1 MFNIIPIS
9 LEQGLAYALAALGIA
24 FAFRILSFPDLTVD
38 GSFPLGGA
46 VAARLIFE
54 GANPI
59 VATLAAIVAGFISGC
74 CTGYFATKFKIN
86 SLLSGI
92 LMMTMLYSINLRV
105 MGRANIPLITSPT
118 VFTPMENMDI
128 SRDIPV
134 IFFFFLVALLCK
146 IGMDLFLHTEYGLA
160 LRATG
165 DNEQMIRSLGVNTD
179 TATIFGLGL
188 SNGLIGLSGAL
199 IAQDQGFSDV
209 GMGIGL
215 IVAGLA
221 SIIIG
226 EALIKPRTVVR
237 LTLAVVVG
245 SVFYRFI
252 IAFGMR
258 VGLAPT
264 DLKIATGLMVLIA
277 LAIPAI
283 RGVKEKKLNLR
294 GI

>member
-1 MFNIIPIS
+1 
-9 LEQGLAYALAALGIA
+9 
-24 FAFRILSFPDLTVD
+24 
-38 GSFPLGGA
+38 
-46 VAARLIFE
+46 
-54 GANPI
+54 
-59 VATLAAIVAGFISGC
+59 
-74 CTGYFATKFKIN
+74 
-86 SLLSGI
+86 
-92 LMMTMLYSINLRV
+92 MMTMLYSINLRV
-105 MGRANIPLITSPT
+105 MGRANIPLITAET

-128 SRDIPV
+128 SRDVPV
-134 IFFFFLVALLCK
+134 ILFFFLMALLCK
-146 IGMDLFLHTEYGLA
+146 IGLDLFLHTEYGLA

-179 TATIFGLGL
+179 TATTFGLGL
-188 SNGLIGLSGAL
+188 SNGLIALSGAL

-226 EALIKPRTVVR
+226 EALIKPRSVVR

-245 SVFYRFI
+245 SIVYRLI

-258 VGLAPT
+258 IGLAPT

-283 RGVKEKKLNLR
+283 RCVKEKKLNLR

>member
-9 LEQGLAYALAALGIA
+9 LEQGLAYALSALGIA

-46 VAARLIFE
+46 VAARLILE
-54 GANPI
+54 GANPM
-59 VATLAAIVAGFISGC
+59 VATLAAILAGFIAGC
-74 CTGYFATKFKIN
+74 FTGFFATKLKIN

-105 MGRANIPLITSPT
+105 MGRANIPLITAQT

-128 SRDIPV
+128 NRDIPV
-134 IFFFFLVALLCK
+134 ILFFFLMALLCK

-188 SNGLIGLSGAL
+188 SNGLIALSGAL

-226 EALIKPRTVVR
+226 EALIKPSSVVR

-245 SVFYRFI
+245 SVAYRLI

-258 VGLAPT
+258 IGLAPT

-283 RGVKEKKLNLR
+283 RGVKEKKLKLR